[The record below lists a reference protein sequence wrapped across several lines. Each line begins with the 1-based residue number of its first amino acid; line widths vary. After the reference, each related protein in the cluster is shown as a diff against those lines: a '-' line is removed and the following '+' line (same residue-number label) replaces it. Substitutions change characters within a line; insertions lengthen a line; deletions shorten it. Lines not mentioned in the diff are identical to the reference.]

1 MRRPVTIHALRTT
14 VVAFLVVAALL
25 PTGVHAQ
32 ARDSIRLDELERRV
46 EALTSELER
55 TRLGAEVVEAD
66 SSVLGLGPAAA
77 KVYRVAQG
85 VSVGG
90 YGEIV
95 YENFA
100 DQRGD
105 GRPSGVAD
113 RIDAL
118 RGILYVGYKF
128 NDRILFNSEIEIEHV
143 NKVFLEFAYLDYRFS
158 DVLGVRA
165 GLLLAPMGLVNELH
179 EPPVFLGTARPL
191 TETQLIPS
199 TWRENGVGVFGGSGP
214 LAYRV
219 YLMSSFDGVGG
230 GPSGAGGFSATGLRG
245 GRQRGSRAL
254 SEDLGVVGRLD
265 YVGVP
270 GLLVGASV
278 FRGETAQNR
287 KVNGAEVGGLTLI
300 WDVHGDYKVAGLELR
315 ALIAGARV
323 DDVVEL
329 NELRA
334 LTGVNGIGEE
344 MLGWYAQAG
353 YDVLSSTGSEHQIL
367 PYVRYERLNTQRAV
381 PVSFAASPATDRS
394 VVSIG
399 VAWKPVPQ
407 VVLKADY
414 DGHSNRAGTAVN
426 QVNVALGYLF

>member
-1 MRRPVTIHALRTT
+1 MRAFRT
-14 VVAFLVVAALL
+14 LVAAALLAAVLL
-25 PTGVHAQ
+25 PTGVRAQ
-32 ARDSIRLDELERRV
+32 ARDSIRLDELERRI

-66 SSVLGLGPAAA
+66 SSVLGPAAA

-105 GRPSGVAD
+105 GAPSGAVD

-128 NDRILFNSEIEIEHV
+128 NDRLLLNSEIEIEHG
-143 NKVFLEFAYLDYRFS
+143 NEIFLEFAYLDYRFS
-158 DVLGVRA
+158 DALGVRA

-179 EPPVFLGTARPL
+179 EPPVFLGTVRPL

-199 TWRENGVGVFGGSGP
+199 TWRENGVGVFGGAGP
-214 LAYRV
+214 LAYRA

-230 GPSGAGGFSATGLRG
+230 GASGAGGFSAKGLRG
-245 GRQRGSRAL
+245 GRQKGSRGL
-254 SEDLGVVGRLD
+254 SEDFGVVGRLD

-270 GLLVGASV
+270 GLLVGASA
-278 FRGETAQNR
+278 FHGETAQDR
-287 KVNGAEVGGLTLI
+287 TLNGAEVGGRTLI
-300 WDVHGDYKVAGLELR
+300 WDLHGDYNVAGFELR
-315 ALIAGARV
+315 ALIAGAQV
-323 DDVVEL
+323 DDVAEL

-334 LTGVNGIGEE
+334 LTGANGIGEE
-344 MLGWYAQAG
+344 MLGWYAQVA
-353 YDVLSSTGSEHQIL
+353 YDVLRTTGSEHQLL
-367 PYVRYERLNTQRAV
+367 PYARYERLNTQRAV
-381 PVSFAASPATDRS
+381 PVGFAANPATDRT
-394 VVSIG
+394 VVSLG

-414 DGHSNRAGTAVN
+414 DGHSNRAGTGVD